1 LKRFLNGDRQTD
13 AMGKGLDTVAAHI
26 DDAARRSARAEE
38 ERLRTLVATSLLDR
52 IGAVFPGRVVGH
64 KPFGALVQLPGIVAT
79 MPDGTVALGAALD
92 VRIMAVDAEL
102 GRVEV
107 APAATST

>member
-1 LKRFLNGDRQTD
+1 
-13 AMGKGLDTVAAHI
+13 
-26 DDAARRSARAEE
+26 
-38 ERLRTLVATSLLDR
+38 
-52 IGAVFPGRVVGH
+52 VGH